1 MFASR
6 QPKWYSLS
14 RKFAQTYFIV
24 SETRMKLSVV
34 TLCLFLVLSPL
45 LPEVSQ
51 AQSSSTSVRAYREAH
66 EPQIINEL
74 VELLSIPNVASDNL
88 NIRKNAAK
96 LMEMMQ
102 QRGIQTKLLEGNG
115 PPAVFGEIKTP
126 GATRTIALY
135 AHYDGQPADASK
147 WASDPFKPTLLDK
160 ALDAGGKAIAFP
172 KAGDKVNPE
181 WRIYARSAS
190 DDKSPIVAMLV
201 ALDALRAAKI
211 SLTSNI
217 KFFFEGEEEAGSMHL
232 EELVSRHSDLLK
244 ADVWLCAD
252 GPVHQ
257 TRKQLL
263 YFGVRGVVTMNIT
276 LYGANRGLHSGHYGN
291 WSPNPAMRLAKLLAS
306 LKDDT
311 GRVLVEGFYD
321 DVVPLGS
328 LEKKAL
334 QEMPATDAELMRE
347 YALASVDGAGR
358 TLAELINEPSLN
370 IDGIRSE
377 YVGNESR
384 TIIPSE
390 ATATIDLRLVKGIDP
405 RRQVERVIAHMK
417 KLGYVVTDKEP
428 DREMRL
434 KHPLIARVTSRD
446 GYPAVRTSMN
456 LPIAQ
461 QIVAA
466 VEQAI
471 GYKPVLA
478 PTLGGS
484 VPLYIIENATKSP
497 QIGLPIVNHDNN
509 QHAANENL
517 RIQNLWD
524 GIEIFARVLTMK

>member
-1 MFASR
+1 
-6 QPKWYSLS
+6 
-14 RKFAQTYFIV
+14 
-24 SETRMKLSVV
+24 MKSIGIAI
-34 TLCLFLVLSPL
+34 CLLAILSPL
-45 LPEVSQ
+45 LTGVAQ
-51 AQSSSTSVRAYREAH
+51 AQSTTASIRTYREAR
-66 EPQIINEL
+66 EAQIVNEL
-74 VELLSIPNVASDNL
+74 VELLSIPNVASDNA

-96 LMEMMQ
+96 LVEMMQ
-102 QRGIQTKLLEGNG
+102 KRGIQTQLLEGKG

-147 WASDPFKPTLLDK
+147 WSSEPFKPTLRDK
-160 ALDAGGKAIAFP
+160 PFDSGGKVIEFP
-172 KAGDKVNPE
+172 KIGEKFNPE

-201 ALDALRAAKI
+201 ALDGLRAAKI
-211 SLTSNI
+211 PLTSNV
-217 KFFFEGEEEAGSMHL
+217 KFFFEGEEEAGSTHL
-232 EELVSRHSDLLK
+232 EEMVSRHRDLLK

-263 YFGVRGVVTMNIT
+263 YFGVRGIVTMNIT

-306 LKDDT
+306 MKDDA
-311 GRVLVEGFYD
+311 GRVLVQGFYD

-328 LEKKAL
+328 EEKKAL
-334 QEMPATDAELMRE
+334 QEMPATDADLMRE
-347 YALASVDGAGR
+347 YGLASVEGAPR

-370 IDGIRSE
+370 IDGLRSE
-377 YVGNESR
+377 YVGSESR

-405 RRQVERVIAHMK
+405 RRQVERVIAHIK
-417 KLGYVVTDKEP
+417 KLGYVVTETEP
-428 DREMRL
+428 DLETRL
-434 KHPLIARVTSRD
+434 KHPLLARVTSRD
-446 GYPAVRTSMN
+446 GYPAVRTPIN

-461 QIVAA
+461 KIIGAI
-466 VEQAI
+466 EQAI
-471 GYKPVLA
+471 GYRPVLA

-517 RIQNLWD
+517 RIQNFWD
-524 GIEIFARVLTMK
+524 GIEIFAGMLTMK